1 LHLPYKEGHAGLV
14 PECPALH
21 TIITMISE
29 KIIEFIEKKLSI
41 MEVEELEKEL
51 LNNPDLLE
59 VLGGLTR
66 IKKELPA
73 DTSLDDHLK
82 KKKAEIKEKIMTQQ
96 PIPIEHKH
104 DDRIDCIIRSM
115 KLARRKLEI
124 DSVTPKN
131 INDQEISDL
140 LYDLEEAS
148 TE

>member
-21 TIITMISE
+21 TIITMI
-29 KIIEFIEKKLSI
+29 
-41 MEVEELEKEL
+41 
-51 LNNPDLLE
+51 
-59 VLGGLTR
+59 
-66 IKKELPA
+66 
-73 DTSLDDHLK
+73 TSLDDHLK